1 MIEKMKKQIDS
12 LKQELRLN
20 AKLLGRQ
27 CDMAREAET
36 ELDKFK
42 KNLLSEEEEHNTT
55 MTELETLREKV
66 RQANNYLSGIV
77 PEAYY
82 CKSLIQRTKANGAD
96 AVKLQ
101 IRMVGSDQYAAEKM
115 LGKSD

>member
-66 RQANNYLSGIV
+66 RQANNYLSGGG
-77 PEAYY
+77 Y
-82 CKSLIQRTKANGAD
+82 CARSVL
-96 AVKLQ
+96 LQ
-101 IRMVGSDQYAAEKM
+101 IAHSADKSQRSRR
-115 LGKSD
+115 GKTSNPNGGK